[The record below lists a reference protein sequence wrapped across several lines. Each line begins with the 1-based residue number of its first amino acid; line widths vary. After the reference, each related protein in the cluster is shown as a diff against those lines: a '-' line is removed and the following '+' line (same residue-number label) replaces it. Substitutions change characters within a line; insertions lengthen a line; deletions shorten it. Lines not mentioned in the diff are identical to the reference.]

1 MEKKIWKQHRAEL
14 LLSQFNVPDFLGVQ
28 QVALT
33 ILNTAELARVS
44 LLQKING

>member
-14 LLSQFNVPDFLGVQ
+14 LLSQFRVPDVSGVQ